1 MASEQSNRFLTLL
14 RRELQ
19 EYRTSL
25 VWTPVFVAGALVLF
39 MLASVLLSDRIT
51 LLGDAMM
58 KVVMQEESVSGLSI
72 RINIDDDAETADL
85 TSVLAEG
92 TTPDGAPAS
101 GNPGWQIEELP
112 DPVDEQEWDFS
123 RDWNFSP
130 KQKIDSGNGEPD
142 TVQSFNVVLSILH
155 NLLMLVLFLVS
166 FNYLLGSLFNDR
178 KDRSILFWKSMPV
191 AEWQEVLSKLTVALL
206 VAPVIYIAVSLLLQ
220 LAYMGLG
227 ALLVYRLD
235 HSPSDVLFSKIE
247 FAPLVLG
254 QVGGWMLTALWVA
267 PLYAWL
273 LFASAASRRSPF
285 LFAVAPPLAILVL
298 ERLFFGSSLFGNLI
312 LNHIP
317 HNSNG
322 VDAMGFYFQGPAWS
336 QQNWW
341 ALIAGLAAA
350 GGLIAATI
358 YFRRYR
364 FEL

>member
-1 MASEQSNRFLTLL
+1 MASEQSSRLLSLL

-25 VWTPVFVAGALVLF
+25 VWTPVVVAGALVLF

-72 RINIDDDAETADL
+72 RIRIDDDDETADL
-85 TSVLAEG
+85 TSVLVEDTVSNG
-92 TTPDGAPAS
+92 GAADA
-101 GNPGWQIEELP
+101 NPSWQIEELP
-112 DPVDEQEWDFS
+112 APVDEQEWNFS
-123 RDWNFSP
+123 RDWDFSP

-142 TVQSFNVVLSILH
+142 TPQSFNPVLSMLH

-191 AEWQEVLSKLTVALL
+191 AEWQEVLSKLIVALL

-220 LAYMGLG
+220 LAYVLLG

-235 HSPSDVLFSKIE
+235 YSPAEVLFSKIE

-254 QVGGWMLTALWVA
+254 QVGGWVLTALWIA

-298 ERLFFGSSLFGNLI
+298 EQLFFGSSVFGNLI
-312 LNHIP
+312 QNHIP
-317 HNSNG
+317 HYEHAES
-322 VDAMGFYFQGPAWS
+322 AMGFYFNGPAWS

-341 ALIAGLAAA
+341 ALIAGLAVA